1 MLALLRGT
9 GAESG
14 SGGVNALEAAE
25 ACFRDS
31 LVMLFTYDLLCS
43 AALIAEWLRT
53 EVGMKVTGPSD
64 PVGLMVA
71 AGKPARLE
79 GGLK

>member
-1 MLALLRGT
+1 
-9 GAESG
+9 
-14 SGGVNALEAAE
+14 
-25 ACFRDS
+25 
-31 LVMLFTYDLLCS
+31 
-43 AALIAEWLRT
+43 
-53 EVGMKVTGPSD
+53 MKVTGPSD